1 LHEIV
6 GFMKLRVVIL
16 SLFMAFS
23 WSMQAQVNANDSV
36 VAAFMPSFS
45 YAYQF
50 PGGDVAKQYGNNST
64 IGGALMYKTRKNI
77 LLSLD
82 VNFIFGSDIKNADS
96 ILRMV
101 LTDNGFIIDG
111 NGVYALYNMYERG
124 YSINFRIG
132 KVLHLL
138 SANPNS
144 GVLLMGGFG
153 YLLHRMKIDVQ
164 HQTAPQLEGDY
175 GKGYDRLTSG
185 LALNE
190 FIGYFY
196 MGKSRILNFY
206 AGFEF
211 YQGFTRS
218 RRDYIFDLMGKDNS
232 NHLDLFYG
240 IKIGWM
246 IPVYDRA
253 PDKYYY
259 Y

>member
-1 LHEIV
+1 
-6 GFMKLRVVIL
+6 MKLRVVIL

-175 GKGYDRLTSG
+175 GKGYD
-185 LALNE
+185 
-190 FIGYFY
+190 
-196 MGKSRILNFY
+196 
-206 AGFEF
+206 
-211 YQGFTRS
+211 
-218 RRDYIFDLMGKDNS
+218 
-232 NHLDLFYG
+232 
-240 IKIGWM
+240 
-246 IPVYDRA
+246 
-253 PDKYYY
+253 
-259 Y
+259 